1 MIKTILFDFGDVFID
16 LDKSAT
22 ERSLIKLGV
31 TSISNEML
39 ETAMQYEKGLINT
52 EEFIANFR
60 SKYPNISAKKFIEAW
75 NSIILNVPESR
86 LKFIEALSLRKEY
99 RLILLSNTNTLHI
112 EQVIKNMTLAR
123 YLRFKNS
130 FDRFYWSHELKLRK
144 PELSIYEYV
153 LTKNN
158 LSASECFFIDDT
170 KENTDAAAKLGIKTW
185 NNNPKKDDVT
195 DLFNHPLFIK
205 A

>member
-99 RLILLSNTNTLHI
+99 RLIL
-112 EQVIKNMTLAR
+112 VIKNMTLAR

-130 FDRFYWSHELKLRK
+130 FDRFYLSHELKLRK

-158 LSASECFFIDDT
+158 LSAAECFFIDDT